1 MKLKFTFIFFCL
13 ILSVIS
19 LNLKKKNENKKSLNG
34 IRAFLK
40 TNMGEAY
47 KCKDPRNKK
56 INYRVNCHRN
66 DHCFSNKCTNGKCEY
81 PFKLIKEREYCDCDY
96 HCETGHCSFF
106 IWFFGNHYRCT
117 KD

>member
-1 MKLKFTFIFFCL
+1 MNLKFTFIFFCL

-40 TNMGEAY
+40 TNMGQASDCKYGYLGDWHSKELFDSC
-47 KCKDPRNKK
+47 KCDW
-56 INYRVNCHRN
+56 
-66 DHCFSNKCTNGKCEY
+66 HCK
-81 PFKLIKEREYCDCDY
+81 
-96 HCETGHCSFF
+96 TGHCSFHY
-106 IWFFGNHYRCT
+106 WFFGNHYRCT

>member
-40 TNMGEAY
+40 TKMGESY

-66 DHCFSNKCTNGKCEY
+66 DHCFSNKCGSDHRCMLLEEGRSCE
-81 PFKLIKEREYCDCDY
+81 CDNQCQ
-96 HCETGHCSFF
+96 TGHCSFHYWAF
-106 IWFFGNHYRCT
+106 TTHYRCT

>member
-40 TNMGEAY
+40 TNMGEVSE
-47 KCKDPRNKK
+47 CKKSS
-56 INYRVNCHRN
+56 YRRYYQERCIEDIQCVSNNC
-66 DHCFSNKCTNGKCEY
+66 SNGRCTY
-81 PFKLIKEREYCDCDY
+81 PKLKELGESCKCDY
-96 HCETGHCSFF
+96 HCKTGHCSYDG
-106 IWFFGNHYRCT
+106 WFFMTYYRCT